1 MIVKVVK
8 CDYYQGVKKDG
19 SSNNGVRAL
28 VKFPDGCT
36 AENIF
41 VSEDVQDPAKI
52 VAGQQYDMYRSSAGF
67 VNIFDT
73 IN

>member
-1 MIVKVVK
+1 MIVTVVR
-8 CDYYQGVKKDG
+8 CDYYKGVKKDG
-19 SSNNGVRAL
+19 SPNNGVRAL

-41 VSEDVQDPAKI
+41 IAEDVQDPATI
-52 VAGQQYDMYRSSAGF
+52 LAGQQYDMYRSSAGF
-67 VNIFDT
+67 VNIFDI